1 MLILALLA
9 RTLIVLTLLAQAA
22 LLVLLAGPFAH
33 ATLTALLVALA
44 AVLAGALA
52 HATLTTLLTTLTAV
66 LALLAGTLAIAAL
79 LALLTALLV
88 LLARLAG
95 AALFHVITHFH
106 LLRRCCAGFLPP
118 VSINRQDALLFRCNR
133 GAHAPVRGM
142 PPGTGRECGQGSCTP
157 SPAPRRNNSKGGRF
171 PLVRRR
177 RTGWPAGRRQMREPN
192 RDRPSET
199 PQNPS
204 DEDRESK
211 RETTDTSRS
220 IEAGI
225 GSRSEAVRA
234 DPGAGVESARD
245 MPRDGADDPQR
256 GQGVYARG
264 RNPEQDH
271 NSDRFGDHGGRPA
284 PAHDQ
289 TGLQGQAQ
297 PATGREP
304 RPRDRDN
311 RG

>member
-1 MLILALLA
+1 
-9 RTLIVLTLLAQAA
+9 
-22 LLVLLAGPFAH
+22 
-33 ATLTALLVALA
+33 
-44 AVLAGALA
+44 
-52 HATLTTLLTTLTAV
+52 
-66 LALLAGTLAIAAL
+66 
-79 LALLTALLV
+79 
-88 LLARLAG
+88 
-95 AALFHVITHFH
+95 
-106 LLRRCCAGFLPP
+106 
-118 VSINRQDALLFRCNR
+118 
-133 GAHAPVRGM
+133 
-142 PPGTGRECGQGSCTP
+142 
-157 SPAPRRNNSKGGRF
+157 
-171 PLVRRR
+171 
-177 RTGWPAGRRQMREPN
+177 MREPN

-204 DEDRESK
+204 DVDRESK

-264 RNPEQDH
+264 RNPEQNH